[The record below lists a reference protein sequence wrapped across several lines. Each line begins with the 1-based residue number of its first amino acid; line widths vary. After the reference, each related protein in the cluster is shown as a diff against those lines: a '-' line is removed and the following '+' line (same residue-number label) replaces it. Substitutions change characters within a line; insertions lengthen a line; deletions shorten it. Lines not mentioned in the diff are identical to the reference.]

1 MGDAEH
7 HEEKQH
13 RWGWEN
19 AIVGGGVCVGVC
31 VCVVCAAHRLIQ
43 SDGRIG
49 ELWVE
54 TWGKGVS
61 SGTPGSSW
69 LYPWG

>member
-19 AIVGGGVCVGVC
+19 ATVGG
-31 VCVVCAAHRLIQ
+31 VCVVCAAHCLIEGDARIVNFEGRLE
-43 SDGRIG
+43 GR
-49 ELWVE
+49 EWA
-54 TWGKGVS
+54 
-61 SGTPGSSW
+61 SGTPGSNW
-69 LYPWG
+69 LSLWG